1 MRRVFLA
8 LADASNDAADLAD
21 HRQRACAMYAG
32 TFLPGDLE
40 VPWTVKR
47 REKLRSHFIRLVEDV
62 GAAAEAQSAWEDAIA
77 WYRRGLEADELAETF
92 HQGLMRCYR
101 ALGRHAEGMS
111 AYRRLRQTLSL
122 TLGIAPSEHS
132 QALARSLHRG
142 RPDLPSQSRQRCGE
156 GKADQYQ

>member
-1 MRRVFLA
+1 
-8 LADASNDAADLAD
+8 
-21 HRQRACAMYAG
+21 MYEG

-40 VPWTVKR
+40 AHWTVKR
-47 REKLRSHFIRLVEDV
+47 RESLRSRFTRLVDDV

-111 AYRRLRQTLSL
+111 AYRRLRQTLSV
-122 TLGIAPSEHS
+122 TLGIAPSEQS
-132 QALARSLHRG
+132 QALARSLQQAGATRDSTTG
-142 RPDLPSQSRQRCGE
+142 VAFRPDPDIGK
-156 GKADQYQ
+156 KADFLANP